1 MRTWP
6 LGLLCVA
13 EATRRAGH
21 EVRVLDLMQVDDPR
35 SALERV
41 IRDFSLDLI
50 GMSVRNIDD
59 QSMKDTQFYLEEI
72 KKVVDE
78 CRRLSRAPVVLGG
91 AGYSIFPEAALEYL
105 TADMG
110 IQGEGEIAFIDLL
123 RKMENKEDIT
133 DVPGLY
139 VAGTGLQR
147 DRVFARDLDALP
159 LPGADLTDLRGYDGP
174 DFWLP
179 VQTRRGC
186 PMRCNYCSTAA
197 IEGCAIRK
205 RSPKEVVVW
214 INTQVKSENRRF
226 YFVDN
231 IFNLPPSYAKSL
243 CSEIADARLDISW
256 RAIVYPARID
266 EPLVAAMAA
275 AGCKEVSLGFESG
288 SPEILHVMNKRFD
301 PDNVRQARELFAR
314 HNIAVMGFLLLGGP
328 LETKKT
334 AEESLAFAE
343 SLNLDLLKVSVG
355 IRIYPET
362 ALARSAVEDGI
373 ITADDNLLLPRF
385 YMVPGLED
393 WLRETVQARAA
404 GRPNWLV

>member
-1 MRTWP
+1 
-6 LGLLCVA
+6 
-13 EATRRAGH
+13 
-21 EVRVLDLMQVDDPR
+21 
-35 SALERV
+35 
-41 IRDFSLDLI
+41 
-50 GMSVRNIDD
+50 
-59 QSMKDTQFYLEEI
+59 
-72 KKVVDE
+72 
-78 CRRLSRAPVVLGG
+78 
-91 AGYSIFPEAALEYL
+91 
-105 TADMG
+105 
-110 IQGEGEIAFIDLL
+110 
-123 RKMENKEDIT
+123 
-133 DVPGLY
+133 
-139 VAGTGLQR
+139 
-147 DRVFARDLDALP
+147 
-159 LPGADLTDLRGYDGP
+159 
-174 DFWLP
+174 
-179 VQTRRGC
+179 
-186 PMRCNYCSTAA
+186 
-197 IEGCAIRK
+197 
-205 RSPKEVVVW
+205 
-214 INTQVKSENRRF
+214 
-226 YFVDN
+226 
-231 IFNLPPSYAKSL
+231 
-243 CSEIADARLDISW
+243 
-256 RAIVYPARID
+256 
-266 EPLVAAMAA
+266 MAA